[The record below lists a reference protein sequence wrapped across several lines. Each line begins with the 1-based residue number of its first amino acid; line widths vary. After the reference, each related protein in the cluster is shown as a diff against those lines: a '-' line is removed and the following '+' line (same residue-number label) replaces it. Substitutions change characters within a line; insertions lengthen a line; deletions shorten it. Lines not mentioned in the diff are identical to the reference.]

1 MSLTTEYRLTPLTTL
16 TNQIY
21 QLLERQNCTA
31 LRKIEQSILIDF
43 QLDLYNLGKL
53 TITIDNGASS
63 PETAVNT
70 QYCRRRVLLFRRR
83 LTDVANTPVLRNR
96 LNIVEI
102 DWLLSRLIR
111 ALNELTD
118 ELENCRC

>member
-70 QYCRRRVLLFRRR
+70 RYCRRRVLLFRRR